1 MIYLD
6 NAASTQIHDDVLD
19 SMLPY
24 LKEQYGNPS
33 SIHRYGRLTR
43 KAIHKARKQIASLI
57 NADPAEI
64 LITSG
69 GTESNNTALVGISSQ
84 FPDSQ
89 IITSSIEHD
98 AILEPCKKLNSKGF
112 QVDYL
117 PVDKSGM
124 INIEDLKNMISK
136 KTSLVSVMF
145 GNNEVGTIQPISE
158 ITKICHENNVF
169 FHTDAVQAVGKLPVD
184 VKKLDVDLLSIS
196 SHKLYGPKGV
206 GALYIKDGVKIYP
219 MILGGGQE
227 FRLRSGTEN
236 VASIVG
242 FGQACEIAQNHLIEN
257 ISLIKKL
264 QTLLVKRVL
273 DEIPEVTFNGHS
285 EYRLSNNAHFTFLG
299 VSGEDLIIK
308 LDEYGVAAS
317 TGSACSVNTQKA
329 SHVLE
334 SMGFSLEQITGS
346 LRLTV
351 GIFNTENEIN
361 KTVDIL
367 KKVVEELRAVSP
379 FKEKYSFGSKN

>member
-1 MIYLD
+1 LIYLD
-6 NAASTQIHDDVLD
+6 NAASTQIHDDVLN

-69 GTESNNTALVGISSQ
+69 GTESNNTVLMGISSQ
-84 FPDSQ
+84 FSSGQ

-98 AILEPCKKLNSKGF
+98 AILEPCKKLSTNGF

-117 PVDKSGM
+117 PVDKFGM
-124 INIEDLKNMISK
+124 INLSNLENIISEN
-136 KTSLVSVMF
+136 TRLVSVMF
-145 GNNEVGTIQPISE
+145 GNNEVGTIQPIAE
-158 ITKICHENNVF
+158 IAKICHKHNVL
-169 FHTDAVQAVGKLPVD
+169 FHTDAVQAVGKLHVD
-184 VKKLDVDLLSIS
+184 VSELGIDLLSIS
-196 SHKLYGPKGV
+196 SHKLHGPKGI
-206 GALYIKDGVKIYP
+206 GALYIKNGVKINP
-219 MILGGGQE
+219 LILGGGQE

-242 FGQACEIAQNHLIEN
+242 FGQACEIAQNHLAQN
-257 ISLIKKL
+257 ILYVKKL
-264 QTLLVKRVL
+264 RTLLVEKVL
-273 DEIPEVTFNGHS
+273 DQIPETTFNGHS
-285 EYRLSNNAHFTFLG
+285 EFRLSNNAHFTFLG
-299 VSGEDLIIK
+299 VNGEDLIIK
-308 LDEYGVAAS
+308 LDEYGIAAS
-317 TGSACSVNTQKA
+317 TGSACSVNTQKS

-351 GIFNTENEIN
+351 GIFNTENEI
-361 KTVDIL
+361 KETVDIL
-367 KKVVEELRAVSP
+367 KKVVAELRAVSP
-379 FKEKYSFGSKN
+379 FKEKYSFTSKN